1 MPSFEEIYTRHADR
15 YDQLLRREDYQHNL
29 GTLLHKLFD
38 WKGKKVVEAGIGTAR
53 VSRLFIDEVAEL
65 TGYDLSP
72 HMLEGARRNLA
83 GHLDKVTLDIANNLE
98 LSRLNHAADCFIE
111 GWSFGHSVCDAPG
124 TIREKTA
131 TLLTGCRGLV
141 APGGTII
148 LIETLSTNA
157 DKPAPPSDQLAE
169 FYALLEGEY
178 GFRKEIADTA
188 YRFESREE
196 SVDLIQFFFGEEMA
210 ELVANRD
217 SLIVPEYTGIWH
229 KTV

>member
-15 YDQLLRREDYQHNL
+15 YDQLLRREDHQHNL
-29 GTLLHKLFD
+29 DALLHELFD
-38 WKGKKVVEAGIGTAR
+38 WKGKTVVEAGIGTAR
-53 VSRLFIDEVAEL
+53 VSRLFIDEVAQL

-72 HMLEGARRNLA
+72 HMLEGARINLA
-83 GHLDKVTLDIANNLE
+83 GQLEKVTLSIADNLE
-98 LSRLNHAADCFIE
+98 LSQLKHAADCFIE

-124 TIREKTA
+124 TVREKAA
-131 TLLTGCRGLV
+131 TLLTGCSSLV

-169 FYALLEGEY
+169 FYTLLETEY
-178 GFRKEIADTA
+178 GFRREVADTA
-188 YRFESREE
+188 YRFVSIEE
-196 SVDLIQFFFGEEMA
+196 AVDLMRFFFGEEMA
-210 ELVANRD
+210 KSVAERN
-217 SLIVPEYTGIWH
+217 SLIVPEFTGIWH